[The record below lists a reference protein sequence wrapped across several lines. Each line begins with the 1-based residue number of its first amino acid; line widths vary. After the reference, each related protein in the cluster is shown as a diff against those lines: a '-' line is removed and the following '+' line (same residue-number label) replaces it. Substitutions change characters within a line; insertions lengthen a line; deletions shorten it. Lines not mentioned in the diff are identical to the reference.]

1 MKFEG
6 KRSQGQRVM
15 IRTILAVLGY
25 SAGLTLIGCGIAFA
39 IVPMIIGGVV
49 FLAAGSIVVFFPS
62 S

>member
-1 MKFEG
+1 
-6 KRSQGQRVM
+6 M

-49 FLAAGSIVVFFPS
+49 FLAAGSIVAFFPRPGP
-62 S
+62 